1 MKDSVQVFLF
11 IALIFLGSMFTV
23 MSLVSLEKEKDELQ
37 NQNNSLQF
45 ALDFQKTQCR
55 IHVESLMNKIDSL
68 EKELIF
74 YEPVTVDEII
84 NAIISV
90 ESGHNDSAYNARED
104 AVGCMQIRQ
113 TMVDDVNRILKR
125 QGFEYQYGYE
135 DRWCRNKSIEMFD
148 IFCDHYGLTTA
159 EEMARCW
166 NGGPRG
172 ITNPATLGYWNK
184 VQDYL
189 ES

>member
-1 MKDSVQVFLF
+1 MKKPELLLWIVIVFLGMAF
-11 IALIFLGSMFTV
+11 TMSSLISYEKQIE
-23 MSLVSLEKEKDELQ
+23 SLKEELK
-37 NQNNSLQF
+37 SC
-45 ALDFQKTQCR
+45 DRGIIFQKEMCFITIQ
-55 IHVESLMNKIDSL
+55 EMQAKIDSL

-90 ESGHNDSAYNARED
+90 ESGDNDSAYNAGED

-125 QGFEYQYGYE
+125 QGFEFQYVYE

-172 ITNPATLGYWNK
+172 INNPATVVYWNK

-189 ES
+189 DS

>member
-1 MKDSVQVFLF
+1 MKNSVQTFLV
-11 IALIFLGSMFTV
+11 IAIIFLGSIYTIT
-23 MSLVSLEKEKDELQ
+23 SLVHYEKQIE
-37 NQNNSLQF
+37 SLQQE
-45 ALDFQKTQCR
+45 LKSCDRGMIFQKEMCFLTVQ
-55 IHVESLMNKIDSL
+55 EMQAKIDSL

-74 YEPVTVDEII
+74 YEPITVDEII

-90 ESGHNDSAYNARED
+90 ESSNDDSAYNVKED

-125 QGFEYQYGYE
+125 QGFDHQYVYQ
-135 DRWCRNKSIEMFD
+135 DRWCRNKSIQMFD
-148 IFCDHYGLTTA
+148 IFCSYYGLTTA

-172 ITNPATLGYWNK
+172 INNPATVEYWNK

-189 ES
+189 DS

>member
-1 MKDSVQVFLF
+1 MKRSELFVWITIVFLGV
-11 IALIFLGSMFTV
+11 AYTMSSLITYEKQID
-23 MSLVSLEKEKDELQ
+23 SLKEELK
-37 NQNNSLQF
+37 SCERGIV
-45 ALDFQKTQCR
+45 FQKEMCFITVQQ
-55 IHVESLMNKIDSL
+55 MQAKIDSL

-74 YEPVTVDEII
+74 YEPITVDEII

-90 ESGHNDSAYNARED
+90 ESSNDDSAYNAKED

-125 QGFEYQYGYE
+125 QGFEYQYSYE
-135 DRWCRNKSIEMFD
+135 DRWCRTKSIEMFD